1 MALPTHSQNTLTTEP
16 NRIKTYVNEK
26 GDTMVTMHY
35 EDARILLEDL
45 LNCEYSDSL
54 LTVYKERDSLNTS
67 TITMQKSVMDAYVGK
82 ISNLE
87 EMNSNL
93 EKVIANKEDELDIKD
108 DIIKDQKREI
118 RKQKILKIIGFTG
131 SIVLPIVTLIA
142 LL

>member
-108 DIIKDQKREI
+108 DIIKDQKERLGNK
-118 RKQKILKIIGFTG
+118 RFLR
-131 SIVLPIVTLIA
+131 
-142 LL
+142 